1 MYMKTSIQLLT
12 EIVHIKNFSVI
23 PQEKT
28 VKDKNGQKKTS
39 GSVRDFVEANKTLY
53 NDGNVSSVPANTA
66 ASRHLWLL
74 STWNVTRVTKL
85 NFLSNSDKFK

>member
-1 MYMKTSIQLLT
+1 MKTSIQLLT

-28 VKDKNGQKKTS
+28 VKDKNGQNKTS

-66 ASRHLWLL
+66 ASRHL
-74 STWNVTRVTKL
+74 
-85 NFLSNSDKFK
+85 